1 MRYATSLLALVA
13 FVSLSATA
21 FAADE
26 PAKGAERHN
35 VLHGIVKKVDGK
47 SITVEVGKG
56 DAAKEVV
63 VQTDDTTMFT
73 VDHKPAKLEDIK
85 AGELVA
91 VGPAE
96 GVAHH
101 VDLNTTHKEAGA
113 RQGLVHGIVKKVDG
127 NAITVAI
134 GTGDNEKDVVV
145 QTDDKTKFTVDHNPA
160 KIDDVKEGELI
171 AITPAEGVAHHV
183 DLNTTHKKGSD

>member
-56 DAAKEVV
+56 EKAKEVV
-63 VQTDDTTMFT
+63 VETDDSTTFT
-73 VDHKPAKLEDIK
+73 VDHNPAKLDDIK
-85 AGELVA
+85 VGELIA

-101 VDLNTTHKEAGA
+101 VDLNTSHKDGA
-113 RQGLVHGIVKKVDG
+113 HHSLVHGIVKKVDG

-134 GTGDNEKDVVV
+134 GTGDTEKDVVV

-160 KIDDVKEGELI
+160 KIGDVKEGELV